1 MKSELLRPDKL
12 VKLYIQN
19 VSKDRVTSATYQSYG
34 FPLFDMRK
42 TENICNKESKHESK
56 NGEWHYQIMHAKQ
69 PKLIPQKWEICNTV
83 SINVWSS

>member
-1 MKSELLRPDKL
+1 MKSELLRPDNL

-42 TENICNKESKHESK
+42 TENICNKESKWRVTLPDYACKTTKTNSTEAG
-56 NGEWHYQIMHAKQ
+56 NM
-69 PKLIPQKWEICNTV
+69 
-83 SINVWSS
+83 